1 MIEKNRHSDFSI
13 DEKDRT
19 LPLIDLNANHY
30 SNMIEWDTLTQGP
43 LCEPSTTKMSI
54 NEPRKLSEKDHIK
67 IE

>member
-1 MIEKNRHSDFSI
+1 MIFFI
-13 DEKDRT
+13 DYIDRT
-19 LPLIDLNANHY
+19 LPVINLNANHY
-30 SNMIEWDTLTQGP
+30 SNMINWDTLKSGQ